1 MNVCTVLDEIERLAG
16 EIVNLP
22 QNEQAERVRDYTTI
36 RVLIQELEEL
46 DTKESDRGNP
56 TEQLQQL
63 KRKCRILA
71 GISDEISTTEKQA
84 YSQAREIHSTLRTQF
99 GCHQSQ

>member
-16 EIVNLP
+16 GMVNLP
-22 QNEQAERVRDYTTI
+22 QFERAERVRDYTII

-46 DTKESDRGNP
+46 GTKESDIGNP
-56 TEQLQQL
+56 NDRLQQL
-63 KRKCRILA
+63 KRSCRILA

-84 YSQAREIHSTLRTQF
+84 YSQARETLHTLRTHF
-99 GCHQSQ
+99 GCANSQ